1 MRQILENKENEGFC
15 LVVLD
20 SCILR
25 VILGGGFFL
34 QGVLGNLLSLGHRI
48 VDVDLSSP
56 LRPSVNFSLYLSFV
70 NVLTMNV
77 FNFVGEV
84 DQKAL
89 YSLALTCIEIR
100 LLLAFIFVGFWM
112 VAITYLQFMY
122 LWS

>member
-1 MRQILENKENEGFC
+1 
-15 LVVLD
+15 
-20 SCILR
+20 
-25 VILGGGFFL
+25 
-34 QGVLGNLLSLGHRI
+34 
-48 VDVDLSSP
+48 
-56 LRPSVNFSLYLSFV
+56 
-70 NVLTMNV
+70 MNV

-89 YSLALTCIEIR
+89 YSLALTGIEIR